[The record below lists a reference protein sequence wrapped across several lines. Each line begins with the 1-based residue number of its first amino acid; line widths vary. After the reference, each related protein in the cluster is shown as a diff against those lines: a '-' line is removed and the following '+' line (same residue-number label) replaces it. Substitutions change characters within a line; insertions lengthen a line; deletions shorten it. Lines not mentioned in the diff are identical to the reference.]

1 MTCEKTWYIIW
12 FDTSRLNNLHGL
24 LNTFCSQRF
33 HQLHL
38 ICLFMMLLLLKVW
51 SLLLMHL
58 LSYEH
63 LHHFLLL
70 LRAFAFSISLR
81 NSLGIYFMFYL
92 LLEFHES
99 LCVKTSI
106 IVTLWIIILH
116 SFPMLSEWSILLHHL
131 LLHNFLLL
139 MLHIRHELMLLLF
152 IHTLHLL
159 FHLFNLLWLQRLH

>member
-1 MTCEKTWYIIW
+1 MTSEKTWYIIW
-12 FDTSRLNNLHGL
+12 FDSSSLNNLHGL
-24 LNTFCSQRF
+24 LNTLCSQRF

-38 ICLFMMLLLLKVW
+38 IRLLMMLLLLKVR

-70 LRAFAFSISLR
+70 LRALAFSIALR
-81 NSLGIYFMFYL
+81 NSLRIYFMFNL
-92 LLEFHES
+92 LLKFHES
-99 LCVKTSI
+99 LCVETII

-116 SFPMLSEWSILLHHL
+116 SFPLLSEWSILVHHL
-131 LLHNFLLL
+131 LLHNLLLL
-139 MLHIRHELMLLLF
+139 MLHISHKLMLLLF

-159 FHLFNLLWLQRLH
+159 FHLFNLFWL